1 MLDPYKISFI
11 SCVNDEEL
19 YSRCKE
25 SIETLEI
32 PPGYSIELQKIVGA
46 KGMASAYNQAIQ
58 KTDAKYKVY
67 IHQDTFICNP
77 KMLYEMLELFQSNA
91 KIGML
96 GMVGGTRLPKGG
108 VWFEDGLHSYGK
120 VREYRR
126 SGIKLIGGLSGRR
139 ETIQRF
145 LPVWGKYKPMLVIDG
160 LLMITQYDLPWREDI
175 YDSFLY
181 YEGPQCLEFI
191 KAGYLVAIPGLKD
204 KDIWCIHWG
213 PRTERTQEDH
223 ERMWKGIRKN
233 TEIFVRE
240 YSEFIGK
247 NINRI
252 LAKYVY
258 KD

>member
-1 MLDPYKISFI
+1 MDPKKIAFI
-11 SCVNDEEL
+11 ACVNDEEL

-25 SIETLEI
+25 NIDKLEI
-32 PPGYSIELQKIVGA
+32 PEGYSIEIQKIVGA
-46 KGMASAYNQAIQ
+46 GGMPSAYNQAMQ

-67 IHQDTFICNP
+67 LHQDTFICNP
-77 KMLYEMLELFQSNA
+77 KMLFEMLELFRANP

-108 VWFEDGLHSYGK
+108 IWFEDGLHSYGK

-126 SGIKLIGGLSGRR
+126 SGIKLIGDLFGRR

-145 LPVWGKYKPMLVIDG
+145 LPVWEKYKPVLVIDG
-160 LLMITQYDLPWREDI
+160 LLMITQYDIPWREDL

-181 YEGPQCLEFI
+181 YEGPHSLEFI

-204 KDIWCIHWG
+204 KDIWCMHWG
-213 PRTERTQEDH
+213 PQSERTAADH
-223 ERMWKGIRKN
+223 EKMWKGIREN
-233 TEIFVRE
+233 TRIFVSE

-247 NINRI
+247 NIKDI

-258 KD
+258 ND